1 MEVARADNDPQML
14 AQFAKFGIDPLS
26 SGPSEFAT
34 MVAADIALW
43 GTAVKIAGLEA
54 R

>member
-1 MEVARADNDPQML
+1 ML

-43 GTAVKIAGLEA
+43 GKAVKIAGLET